1 MNLTLGNP
9 ILRTND
15 NITFLFLRLVMG
27 IVIIPHGAQKLLGW
41 FGGYGLDGTMGY
53 FASLGVPALF
63 GWLAITAE
71 VVGGLALMAGFL
83 SRIAAFGVAATLVTA
98 VMLQHAS
105 VGFFMNWGGTLQGEG
120 FEYHILA
127 VAICTAIMI
136 GGSGPYSVDRLLARR
151 GR

>member
-71 VVGGLALMAGFL
+71 LVGGLALMAGFL

-105 VGFFMNWGGTLQGEG
+105 VGFFMNWGGTLHGEG

-136 GGSGPYSVDRLLARR
+136 GGSGPYSVDRLLAHR

>member
-53 FASLGVPALF
+53 FASLGVPAPF
-63 GWLAITAE
+63 GWLAIIAE
-71 VVGGLALMAGFL
+71 VAGGLALMAGFL
-83 SRIAAFGVAATLVTA
+83 SRVAALGVAATLVTA
-98 VMLQHAS
+98 VMLQH
-105 VGFFMNWGGTLQGEG
+105 VNMGFFMNWGGTLQGEG

-136 GGSGPYSVDRLLARR
+136 GGSGPYSVDRLLAGH

>member
-1 MNLTLGNP
+1 MNLTLSNP